1 MKIRLTLNLTFF
13 ANQQDEHNHRTMIA
27 KDFVLENVLT
37 SIAVKQQ

>member
-13 ANQQDEHNHRTMIA
+13 ANQQDEHNHRTMID
-27 KDFVLENVLT
+27 KNFLLENVLT